1 MPTTKQTIAQWP
13 FERLYVAPFT
23 QRRGF
28 DERSLTYRM
37 VPMEQARQ
45 LTGIRVLDMV
55 VDRLIKGPG
64 PKKPPP
70 RYRGYTDPKLSATIH
85 KLTGLTLPELRMHWH
100 MQVARDLLRY
110 TDLPLTEVMQR
121 CGYTS
126 MPPSAAPS
134 AAGGASRRSTSAS
147 WPATAATSAST
158 HCNNIRPL
166 SLRWPPT

>member
-45 LTGIRVLDMV
+45 LTGIKVLDMV

-64 PKKPPP
+64 PKKNP
-70 RYRGYTDPKLSATIH
+70 RYRGYTDPKLSATVH
-85 KLTGLTLPELRMHWH
+85 KLTGLTLPELRLHWH

-110 TDLPLTEVMQR
+110 TDLPLAEV
-121 CGYTS
+121 
-126 MPPSAAPS
+126 A
-134 AAGGASRRSTSAS
+134 RRSGLGSHTNFCVVIRRERKQT
-147 WPATAATSAST
+147 PTERRTA
-158 HCNNIRPL
+158 
-166 SLRWPPT
+166 LRQKGDAGRYRV

>member
-45 LTGIRVLDMV
+45 LTGIKVLDSV

-64 PKKPPP
+64 PKKNP

-85 KLTGLTLPELRMHWH
+85 KLTGLAHLQPHRP
-100 MQVARDLLRY
+100 
-110 TDLPLTEVMQR
+110 PLVGR
-121 CGYTS
+121 LA
-126 MPPSAAPS
+126 AAPPHPRPQQRRHRQVRALDLS
-134 AAGGASRRSTSAS
+134 AE
-147 WPATAATSAST
+147 
-158 HCNNIRPL
+158 RP
-166 SLRWPPT
+166 

>member
-23 QRRGF
+23 KRRGF

-37 VPMEQARQ
+37 VPIEQARQ

-55 VDRLIKGPG
+55 VDGLIASALRTKAPG
-64 PKKPPP
+64 H
-70 RYRGYTDPKLSATIH
+70 RSYTDPKLSATVH

-110 TDLPLTEVMQR
+110 TELPLAEVMNR

-126 MPPSAAPS
+126 LPMF
-134 AAGGASRRSTSAS
+134 SRTYRRWWGVS
-147 WPATAATSAST
+147 PQ
-158 HCNNIRPL
+158 H
-166 SLRWPPT
+166 LRILARNSGDIGKYAL

>member
-64 PKKPPP
+64 PKKNP

-85 KLTGLTLPELRMHWH
+85 KLTGLTLPELRLHWH
-100 MQVARDLLRY
+100 MQVARDLLR
-110 TDLPLTEVMQR
+110 
-121 CGYTS
+121 
-126 MPPSAAPS
+126 
-134 AAGGASRRSTSAS
+134 
-147 WPATAATSAST
+147 
-158 HCNNIRPL
+158 
-166 SLRWPPT
+166 